1 MEKIL
6 NEALFKG
13 AKEAEVYRE
22 RGEITTVNFQS
33 NRLKSI
39 DTSFQEGTGL
49 RIIKDG
55 KIGFSSTTN
64 LNDFT
69 SLVKSAFV
77 SAQFGQKALF
87 QFPSPNKINPVNC
100 FDSQVP
106 LIKIEDMIEE
116 GEESIELILKEAPY
130 FECEVEVEKGV
141 SEVAILNSQGLK
153 YSYRKS
159 FYAFSIYAFLA
170 KEKNFLEIEEGEAN
184 CQYHPYSTSLAEKII
199 QQAQLSKKLA
209 KISPGTYPVIF
220 TSKAMP
226 IIFQALK
233 RGINGKMVQKKV
245 SPLLSKLGKPIV
257 SSSINITDDAT
268 LPYGISSS
276 PIDAEGIPSHST
288 PIVREGVL
296 KNFIY
301 DLQTAAI
308 LKAKSTANGVRGYDS
323 LPSPSTT
330 NFLVDEG
337 KMSLED
343 MIADIKEGIIVDQT
357 IGSGQ
362 GNVLMGEFSVNLDL
376 GYKIEKGKIVGRIK
390 DIMVSGNSYDL
401 LNRVVGIG
409 KTSRFV
415 GSTKTPPFYFS
426 QISVSG

>member
-6 NEALFKG
+6 NEALSKG
-13 AKEAEVYRE
+13 AKGAEVYRE
-22 RGEITTVNFQS
+22 RSETTTVNFQS

-39 DTSFQEGTGL
+39 DTSFQDGTGL

-69 SLVKSAFV
+69 SLIKSAFT
-77 SAQFGQKALF
+77 SAQFGQKALL
-87 QFPSPNKINPVNC
+87 QFPSSNKINPVDC
-100 FDSQVP
+100 FDSQI
-106 LIKIEDMIEE
+106 LSLKTEDMIEE
-116 GEESIELILKEAPY
+116 GEKSIELILKQAPY
-130 FECEVEVEKGV
+130 FECEVEVEKTV

-159 FYAFSIYAFLA
+159 FYAFSIHAFLA
-170 KEKNFLEIEEGEAN
+170 KEKNFLEIEEEETN
-184 CQYHPYSTSLAEKII
+184 SQYHPYSSSLAEKII
-199 QQAQLSKKLA
+199 QQAELA
-209 KISPGTYPVIF
+209 KRSAKIFPGSYPVIF
-220 TSKAMP
+220 TPKAMP

-245 SPLLSKLGKPIV
+245 SPLLSKLEKPIV

-268 LPYGISSS
+268 FPYGISSS
-276 PIDAEGIPSHST
+276 PIDGEGMPSHPT
-288 PIVREGVL
+288 PIIREGVL

-308 LKAKSTANGVRGYDS
+308 LKTKSTANGVRGYDS

-337 KMSLED
+337 EMSLEE
-343 MIADIKEGIIVDQT
+343 MIEDIKEGIIVDQT

-376 GYKIEKGKIVGRIK
+376 GYKIENGKIVGRVK

-401 LNRVVGIG
+401 LNRIVGIG

-426 QISVSG
+426 KISVSG

>member
-6 NEALFKG
+6 DEALFRG
-13 AKEAEVYRE
+13 AKEAEVYQE
-22 RGEITTVNFQS
+22 KDEIATVNFQS

-39 DTSFQEGTGL
+39 DTSFQNGTGL
-49 RIIKDG
+49 RIINNG

-69 SLVKSAFV
+69 SLIRSAFT

-87 QFPSPNKINPVNC
+87 QFPSFGRINPVDC

-106 LIKIEDMIEE
+106 SLKVEDMIEE
-116 GEESIELILKEAPY
+116 GERVIELILKEAPH
-130 FECEVEVEKGV
+130 FECEVEAEKAV
-141 SEVAILNSQGLK
+141 SEVAILNSQGFK

-159 FYAFSIYAFLA
+159 LYAFSICIFLA
-170 KEKNFLEIEEGEAN
+170 EEGNFLEIEEREAN
-184 CQYHPYSTSLAEKII
+184 CQYHDYSTSLARRII
-199 QQAQLSKKLA
+199 QQAELAKKSA
-209 KISPGTYPVIF
+209 KISPGNYPVIF

-233 RGINGKMVQKKV
+233 IGINGKMVQKKI
-245 SPLLSKLGKPIV
+245 SPLLFKLEKPIV
-257 SSSINITDDAT
+257 SPFINITDDAT
-268 LPYGISSS
+268 FPYGISSS
-276 PIDAEGIPSHST
+276 SIDGEGMPSHPT
-288 PIVREGVL
+288 PIIREGVL

-308 LKAKSTANGVRGYDS
+308 LEAKSTANGDREYDS

-337 KMSLED
+337 KMSLEE
-343 MIADIKEGIIVDQT
+343 MIADIKEGIIVDQV

-376 GYKIEKGKIVGRIK
+376 GYKIERGKVVGRVK
-390 DIMVSGNSYDL
+390 DVMVSGNSYDL

-409 KTSRFV
+409 RTSRFV

>member
-6 NEALFKG
+6 GKALFKG
-13 AKEAEVYRE
+13 AKDAEVYGE
-22 RGEITTVNFQS
+22 KSEITTVNFQS

-39 DTSFQEGTGL
+39 DTSFQDGTGL
-49 RIIKDG
+49 RIIKNG

-69 SLVKSAFV
+69 CLVRSAFA
-77 SAQFGQKALF
+77 SAQFGQKTLF
-87 QFPSPNKINPVNC
+87 QFPSFNKIPPVDC

-106 LIKIEDMIEE
+106 SLKIEDMIEE
-116 GEESIELILKEAPY
+116 GEEAIELILKEAPY
-130 FECEVEVEKGV
+130 FECEVEVEKAISKV
-141 SEVAILNSQGLK
+141 VILNSRGLK

-159 FYAFSIYAFLA
+159 FYAFSICAFLA
-170 KEKNFLEIEEGEAN
+170 KEENFLEIEEEKAN
-184 CQYHPYSTSLAEKII
+184 CKYYDYSTSLAEKII

-209 KISPGTYPVIF
+209 KISPGSYPVIF

-233 RGINGKMVQKKV
+233 MGINGKMVQKKI
-245 SPLLSKLGKPIV
+245 SPLLFKLEKPIV
-257 SSSINITDDAT
+257 SSSINITDNAT
-268 LPYGISSS
+268 FPYGISSS
-276 PIDAEGIPSHST
+276 PIDGEGIPSHPT
-288 PIVREGVL
+288 PIIREGVL

-301 DLQTAAI
+301 DLQTAAV
-308 LKAKSTANGVRGYDS
+308 LRTKSTANGIREYDS

-330 NFLVDEG
+330 NFLVEEG
-337 KMSLED
+337 KMGLEE
-343 MIADIKEGIIVDQT
+343 MIADIKEGVIVDQV

-376 GYKIEKGKIVGRIK
+376 GYKIEKGKVVGRVK
-390 DIMVSGNSYDL
+390 NIMVSGNSYDL

-409 KTSRFV
+409 RTSRFV